1 MVFARYILVTLEPDS
16 LMAPDIATQFP
27 TGNQTMNIYD
37 LQMESITGEK
47 ISFSDFKDQALLIV
61 NLASQ

>member
-1 MVFARYILVTLEPDS
+1 MNIYDLQMESI
-16 LMAPDIATQFP
+16 
-27 TGNQTMNIYD
+27 TGEKISFSQTMNIYD